1 MPKSS
6 VTGTAAGNGYKHM
19 KNRIRCLILLLSIL
33 TVFPVLKPVVQA
45 SEPENR
51 IENLMDSMSLH
62 DKITQMMMM
71 DFRYWNGAD
80 FTEMNAEVAQ
90 ILSEYH
96 FGAVILFSNNIQDP
110 SQTLT
115 LTNDLQQAAIAEQNI
130 PLLIATDQEGGSVV
144 RYCFGT
150 PLPGNMALGAAGSES
165 YALQAGQILGSELR
179 ALGIN
184 TNLAPVA
191 DINSNA
197 NNPVIGLRSFSDDP
211 EHTGL
216 LASAMIRG
224 MAEQNVIACAKHFP
238 GHGDTETDSHY
249 GLPVIDRSPDELM
262 DHELKPFQMAIEQD
276 VDMIMTAHI
285 LFPQLD
291 SSRIRSDKTGQKEM
305 LPATMSKAVITDLL
319 KETMGY
325 NGVVCTDSLEMEA
338 VAGIWDPVQA
348 AVLSINA
355 GSDMLCM
362 PLRIHSSEDLQHLDA
377 LIQGIA
383 DAVKEDHLTLS
394 RIDDAVTRILTLKE
408 KRGILDYDASLL
420 SLDSASSVPGNSTFL
435 KMQSEMTASSIT
447 LIKNKEQILP
457 LSGDI
462 RKQYLILAPTEAQ
475 CRILKNLW
483 SSLSVSGSVSWMV
496 YEDPKPSGIIQKQ
509 IKNADVLIL
518 LSSLSDVSQFQTA
531 PCDIAAFAAENG
543 TSCIVIASGLPY
555 DIQLYDAADA
565 ILAIYGPY
573 QEINL
578 NSMLKVLF
586 GIHKACGTLPVDIP
600 LYDPDTCQYT
610 ESSVYLR
617 GYGLSYDSFL
627 PIGYTSDMLLTQKW
641 NATDPSIYSAR
652 TKKSWIPYFR
662 FVKPL
667 TIRQRLG

>member
-1 MPKSS
+1 
-6 VTGTAAGNGYKHM
+6 M

-144 RYCFGT
+144 RYRFGT

-276 VDMIMTAHI
+276 VDMIFMDYMMPEMNGIDT
-285 LFPQLD
+285 LLK
-291 SSRIRSDKTGQKEM
+291 IRSM
-305 LPATMSKAVITDLL
+305 P
-319 KETMGY
+319 
-325 NGVVCTDSLEMEA
+325 
-338 VAGIWDPVQA
+338 DP
-348 AVLSINA
+348 
-355 GSDMLCM
+355 
-362 PLRIHSSEDLQHLDA
+362 RF
-377 LIQGIA
+377 
-383 DAVKEDHLTLS
+383 K
-394 RIDDAVTRILTLKE
+394 
-408 KRGILDYDASLL
+408 
-420 SLDSASSVPGNSTFL
+420 
-435 KMQSEMTASSIT
+435 
-447 LIKNKEQILP
+447 
-457 LSGDI
+457 
-462 RKQYLILAPTEAQ
+462 
-475 CRILKNLW
+475 
-483 SSLSVSGSVSWMV
+483 
-496 YEDPKPSGIIQKQ
+496 
-509 IKNADVLIL
+509 
-518 LSSLSDVSQFQTA
+518 
-531 PCDIAAFAAENG
+531 
-543 TSCIVIASGLPY
+543 
-555 DIQLYDAADA
+555 
-565 ILAIYGPY
+565 
-573 QEINL
+573 
-578 NSMLKVLF
+578 
-586 GIHKACGTLPVDIP
+586 TLPVIALTANVVSGAKEMFLQAGFDYYISKP
-600 LYDPDTCQYT
+600 IEIDRVERALKTF
-610 ESSVYLR
+610 
-617 GYGLSYDSFL
+617 LSRDL
-627 PIGYTSDMLLTQKW
+627 IVI
-641 NATDPSIYSAR
+641 NR
-652 TKKSWIPYFR
+652 
-662 FVKPL
+662 
-667 TIRQRLG
+667 